1 MSEQRYEIST
11 PLPSIDFL
19 EEYNDEISSNDEFE
33 CEMLNETLDN
43 TSDIHFEDPEKKKKN
58 DCETFEYDE
67 VIDNLEHTELT
78 PCVVIDFIKG
88 EVQRCGESTK
98 LRQLRNLF
106 GTWQVDRDA
115 INEVDGV
122 LIRLGVCNTHFQFDN
137 KYLHQSRN
145 KQLKDF
151 NQGIIQWRRCISC
164 NKYITFYSR
173 GAGCT
178 LHSWHLNKQNIQVP
192 CIGQY
197 TCEALQ
203 DCLPVCKRAFD
214 DINPRQ
220 KSVCCWYY
228 ENLGGHIHHRP
239 GRGKSGTT
247 CTTLHADDTAKGL
260 EYLGNWLINIAQTGN
275 DKEKILTK
283 EFGRTFGQKLWN
295 SRSYVNSRAAALES
309 PQTIQEYYDGFPEFL
324 NDFFF
329 GVIDELYQKKTTVC
343 NWQRKR
349 HHKLPKTV
357 IFEPI
362 MKTVTF
368 ITSMLL
374 GLAFPH
380 LKIWLPRVLANLS
393 HMPRLLGS
401 FRQLLTVCHVSSH
414 SDRHERKLAKTRM
427 EESNPSNRLIRAN
440 NVWNLAIIDNINF
453 KEKSFKFG
461 NIYDVTCGNS
471 HATLR
476 MAFQA
481 QLPVE
486 IETSPKQ
493 VIELTANTS
502 LFGMNQSIDEMLN
515 MFQKVIFD
523 LLDFKEIEGELI
535 YKTNFDAET
544 IKRILLTKLEP
555 GCLGPSPNVVILE
568 PGANPNSDEEIL
580 HVSEMYKEDF
590 VMNNHSF
597 LDIIADEAIFRRLI
611 KCQEKWPNIRPHLG
625 QWHTSKDFCSVL
637 IVLFSSYGLL
647 SLASCLGVRF
657 LDKFEAAVDYR
668 STARVLDLLWVAI
681 WYLYYKWA
689 GIWKVHRMGMRIG
702 NFGLQR
708 NSLSAAA
715 PLYASAAKSNYTTAI
730 AHYLSIIAAHPKL
743 EERLNYCGA
752 FKIPRDVNE
761 DSRHICFGFDEAL
774 ETFGVR
780 FVKQNVYGNIIDEKN
795 LRDQIKSSQDERE
808 RIDLLMSEY
817 LNDYAVSYSERAIK
831 SCKKSL
837 WELVN
842 DLITVF
848 GMSDPLSHQLF
859 QEYTPTE
866 MHKQG
871 LSRLF
876 DCYPNGLERIKAVY
890 WQEVLK
896 TEDRNPQGRRTIG
909 VVRTKVK
916 DYNSKKK
923 AEKRKIVIPELT
935 QPVLEDLNETPL
947 TIEPQSKRRKTAGAR
962 HRTTEDET
970 AILCALKIYKNY
982 LPEDAIGS
990 VREKL
995 SEV

>member
-33 CEMLNETLDN
+33 YEMLNETLDN
-43 TSDIHFEDPEKKKKN
+43 T
-58 DCETFEYDE
+58 T
-67 VIDNLEHTELT
+67 
-78 PCVVIDFIKG
+78 
-88 EVQRCGESTK
+88 
-98 LRQLRNLF
+98 
-106 GTWQVDRDA
+106 
-115 INEVDGV
+115 
-122 LIRLGVCNTHFQFDN
+122 
-137 KYLHQSRN
+137 
-145 KQLKDF
+145 
-151 NQGIIQWRRCISC
+151 
-164 NKYITFYSR
+164 
-173 GAGCT
+173 
-178 LHSWHLNKQNIQVP
+178 
-192 CIGQY
+192 
-197 TCEALQ
+197 
-203 DCLPVCKRAFD
+203 
-214 DINPRQ
+214 
-220 KSVCCWYY
+220 
-228 ENLGGHIHHRP
+228 
-239 GRGKSGTT
+239 
-247 CTTLHADDTAKGL
+247 
-260 EYLGNWLINIAQTGN
+260 
-275 DKEKILTK
+275 
-283 EFGRTFGQKLWN
+283 
-295 SRSYVNSRAAALES
+295 AALES
-309 PQTIQEYYDGFPEFL
+309 PQTIQEYYDRFPEFL

-329 GVIDELYQKKTTVC
+329 GVIDELYQKKMTVC

-349 HHKLPKTV
+349 RHKLPKTV
-357 IFEPI
+357 ISEPI

-380 LKIWLPRVLANLS
+380 LKIWLPRVLASLS
-393 HMPRLLGS
+393 RMPRLLGS

-427 EESNPSNRLIRAN
+427 EELNPSNRLIRAN
-440 NVWNLAIIDNINF
+440 NVWNLAIIDNIDF
-453 KEKSFKFG
+453 KEKSFKFS
-461 NIYDVTCGNS
+461 NIYDVMRSNS

-486 IETSPKQ
+486 IETSPEQ
-493 VIELTANTS
+493 VIELTTNTS
-502 LFGMNQSIDEMLN
+502 LFGMNQSIDETLN

-544 IKRILLTKLEP
+544 IKRVLLTKLEP
-555 GCLGPSPNVVILE
+555 GCLGLSPNVVILE

-590 VMNNHSF
+590 AMNNHSF

-611 KCQEKWPNIRPHLG
+611 KYREKWPNIRPHLG
-625 QWHTSKDFCSVL
+625 QWHMSKDFCSVL
-637 IVLFSSYGLL
+637 IVLFSSYRLL
-647 SLASCLGVRF
+647 SLASRLGVCF

-668 STARVLDLLWVAI
+668 STARVLDLLWVAV
-681 WYLYYKWA
+681 
-689 GIWKVHRMGMRIG
+689 GIAINIYIKKIGISLSDIMDDENDAHMEMRIG

-761 DSRHICFGFDEAL
+761 DSRHVCFGFDEAL

-780 FVKQNVYGNIIDEKN
+780 FVKQNVYENIIDEKN
-795 LRDQIKSSQDERE
+795 LRHQIKSSQDERE

-831 SCKKSL
+831 SCKESL

-848 GMSDPLSHQLF
+848 GMSDLRMSDPLSHQLF

-866 MHKQG
+866 MHKEG

-890 WQEVLK
+890 RQEVLK

-947 TIEPQSKRRKTAGAR
+947 TIESQSK
-962 HRTTEDET
+962 
-970 AILCALKIYKNY
+970 
-982 LPEDAIGS
+982 
-990 VREKL
+990 
-995 SEV
+995 

>member
-58 DCETFEYDE
+58 DCETFEHDE

-78 PCVVIDFIKG
+78 PCVVINFIK
-88 EVQRCGESTK
+88 
-98 LRQLRNLF
+98 
-106 GTWQVDRDA
+106 VDRDA
-115 INEVDGV
+115 INEIDGV

-173 GAGCT
+173 GAGCI

-197 TCEALQ
+197 TCEVLR

-220 KSVCCWYY
+220 KSVCCWCY

-239 GRGKSGTT
+239 GRGKSRIT

-283 EFGRTFGQKLWN
+283 VFEALLPFADLTFSSNSTITTLISTTLNEPPSLFMIKTLFIEFSKKQEIEKKL
-295 SRSYVNSRAAALES
+295 E
-309 PQTIQEYYDGFPEFL
+309 I
-324 NDFFF
+324 
-329 GVIDELYQKKTTVC
+329 
-343 NWQRKR
+343 
-349 HHKLPKTV
+349 
-357 IFEPI
+357 
-362 MKTVTF
+362 
-368 ITSMLL
+368 
-374 GLAFPH
+374 
-380 LKIWLPRVLANLS
+380 
-393 HMPRLLGS
+393 
-401 FRQLLTVCHVSSH
+401 
-414 SDRHERKLAKTRM
+414 
-427 EESNPSNRLIRAN
+427 
-440 NVWNLAIIDNINF
+440 
-453 KEKSFKFG
+453 KEKELEKK
-461 NIYDVTCGNS
+461 
-471 HATLR
+471 
-476 MAFQA
+476 
-481 QLPVE
+481 E
-486 IETSPKQ
+486 IEKKE
-493 VIELTANTS
+493 IEKKLEIEDFEA
-502 LFGMNQSIDEMLN
+502 
-515 MFQKVIFD
+515 
-523 LLDFKEIEGELI
+523 DFKEIEGELI

-544 IKRILLTKLEP
+544 IKRVLLTKLEP

-568 PGANPNSDEEIL
+568 AGANLNSDEEIL

-590 VMNNHSF
+590 AMNNHSF

-611 KCQEKWPNIRPHLG
+611 KCREKWPNIRPHLG

-637 IVLFSSYGLL
+637 I
-647 SLASCLGVRF
+647 
-657 LDKFEAAVDYR
+657 
-668 STARVLDLLWVAI
+668 I

-715 PLYASAAKSNYTTAI
+715 PLYASAAKFNYTTAI

-752 FKIPRDVNE
+752 FKIPCDVNE
-761 DSRHICFGFDEAL
+761 DSRHVCFGFDEAL

-780 FVKQNVYGNIIDEKN
+780 
-795 LRDQIKSSQDERE
+795 DQIKFSQDERE

-831 SCKKSL
+831 SRKESL
-837 WELVN
+837 WKLVN

-866 MHKQG
+866 MHKEG

-890 WQEVLK
+890 RQEVLK

-995 SEV
+995 SEVWTVKKVREWWNYHKNKEL